1 MVIIAV
7 RKSPWHVIWV
17 PYVPGVVAAICIR
30 FNCPKFI
37 RRREFLCGT
46 DKGWL
51 SLRRGTAQLSCLK
64 GIPPLL
70 KWACSGWRGPE
81 YDHDSRRHRST
92 FPTSTSAPASYS
104 ISTSK
109 PIDPNV
115 WGLANGKEN
124 GPSAVLPLR
133 VAARDL
139 GPDRGRGLIALS
151 DVAPGEIL
159 LSVPLTR
166 VFTSQP
172 DSELHWSAEMAVR
185 LLRAKHLSAQQH
197 QKQHEGALQYSD
209 DEGIQA
215 PKVLDD
221 LAGPEVMGEAG
232 WGPWIAALPSAVR
245 TPLEYDEEEVRQL
258 GCPYVMEEIQVMQQ
272 CVRDCYEVLQPE
284 LEGVGCGWQEFLW
297 AVQIFHSRCFFEPSS
312 ALHMCVPGVDLANH
326 SPQPNAA
333 VRLQHSPG
341 ACQGYHA
348 LAEVAEPPP
357 PEPSRFN
364 LVAGEAGIRCGE
376 EVTISYGRW
385 PSEAFL
391 LLFGFVPT
399 TGTSVAA
406 VGGGDDSTGPSAGA
420 KSNINGSSCFDANA
434 TAGGSAGA
442 GASISADVVAVAG
455 AISPG
460 DSLTVFRDA
469 EEAVHWCLAATMA
482 SRRPRVGQQGPG
494 FYEQDDVEK
503 ITEAIVRTVVEA
515 APEDSL
521 VNLTVTLD
529 GVDGRLQGVLELV
542 SRHLDVGPGDLL
554 RSRLQERLGDFTGV
568 KGIYRDE
575 AIKLFVQSKRALA
588 RLVLTQL

>member
-1 MVIIAV
+1 MISGNRSTCMHRCATRSCFRRFPRRIPARAPSV
-7 RKSPWHVIWV
+7 RPRTSAAKVSAPSSHTEESPAFS
-17 PYVPGVVAAICIR
+17 AAASA
-30 FNCPKFI
+30 
-37 RRREFLCGT
+37 G
-46 DKGWL
+46 
-51 SLRRGTAQLSCLK
+51 A
-64 GIPPLL
+64 LL
-70 KWACSGWRGPE
+70 QWACSGWPEPE
-81 YDHDSRRHRST
+81 YEHDSRRHRST
-92 FPTSTSAPASYS
+92 SPASTSASS
-104 ISTSK
+104 SDSLFTSK
-109 PIDPNV
+109 SLHPNV
-115 WGLANGKEN
+115 GDPANGKEN
-124 GPSAVLPLR
+124 GPSAVFPLR

-139 GPDRGRGLIALS
+139 GPGRGRGLIAIS

-197 QKQHEGALQYSD
+197 QKQHGEALQYSD
-209 DEGIQA
+209 DEGIQG
-215 PKVLDD
+215 PKVSND
-221 LAGPEVMGEAG
+221 LTGPEVAGEAG

-245 TPLEYDEEEVRQL
+245 TPLEYEEAEVRQL
-258 GCPYVMEEIQVMQQ
+258 GCPYVMEEVQVMQQ
-272 CVRDCYEVLQPE
+272 CVRDCYEVLRPE
-284 LEGVGCGWQEFLW
+284 LEGMGCGWQDFLW

-312 ALHMCVPGVDLANH
+312 GLHMCVPGVDLANH

-341 ACQGYHA
+341 ACQGYDA

-357 PEPSRFN
+357 PEPSRFD

-399 TGTSVAA
+399 TGTSTAA
-406 VGGGDDSTGPSAGA
+406 IGGGDDSTGLVAGA
-420 KSNINGSSCFDANA
+420 KSYINGSNCFNAN
-434 TAGGSAGA
+434 TNAGGSAGA
-442 GASISADVVAVAG
+442 GASIRADVATGAG

-494 FYEQDDVEK
+494 ACEEEDVEK
-503 ITEAIVRTVVEA
+503 ITEAIVRAVVEA
-515 APEDSL
+515 APEDSF
-521 VNLTVTLD
+521 VNLTLTLD

-542 SRHLDVGPGDLL
+542 SRHLDVGPRDLL

-568 KGIYRDE
+568 QGVYRDD
-575 AIKLFVQSKRALA
+575 AIKLFVQSKCALA
-588 RLVLTQL
+588 RLVLAQL